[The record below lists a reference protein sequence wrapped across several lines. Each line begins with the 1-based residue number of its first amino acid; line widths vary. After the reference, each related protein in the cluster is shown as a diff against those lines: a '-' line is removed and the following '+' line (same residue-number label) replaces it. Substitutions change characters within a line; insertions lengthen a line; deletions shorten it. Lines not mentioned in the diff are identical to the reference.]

1 MLEQS
6 DEILLSNLR
15 VLPTLFPLLSS
26 KLKHHMPCL
35 KVCLRAN
42 MSTLDYIMGE
52 EQVRDMLRTEAQ
64 IQEQN

>member
-1 MLEQS
+1 MLNGTE
-6 DEILLSNLR
+6 EILLPNLR

-26 KLKHHMPCL
+26 KLRGEMPCL

-52 EQVRDMLRTEAQ
+52 EQVREMLRQEADV
-64 IQEQN
+64 QEAA